1 MKIFNLSVFT
11 KQWGK
16 RWLTVA
22 GGSIENETIV
32 PGLTVR
38 GYIARTISIS
48 NFEYSYNPMSLAATS
63 DISYEVEGK
72 FTSILS
78 NKHSMTQQFIYCWM
92 MLSETT

>member
-16 RWLTVA
+16 KYLNVE
-22 GGSIENETIV
+22 GGSIGTETII

-48 NFEYSYNPMSLAATS
+48 HFGYSYNPMSLAATS

-72 FTSILS
+72 FTSVLS
-78 NKHSMTQQFIYCWM
+78 NRHSVTQQLTYCWM